1 MAAELYLGN
10 LGTFLIIWS
19 RATMNRARNAT
30 NETARLAMSR
40 RGLGTANFGL
50 NIELRNWAIEPTLIY
65 GEKERESYSSRV

>member
-1 MAAELYLGN
+1 
-10 LGTFLIIWS
+10 
-19 RATMNRARNAT
+19 MNRVRNAT